1 MKQSFILTL
10 SNSENTRHPPI
21 ALARYRMLLMFFTSV
36 LMPSGSP
43 GLWTDTFASTLNCPS
58 EGETEISMGMKY
70 GSSVPECVGQ
80 TGRKKE
86 RKKKKWLPY
95 QTCCLDRFPGP
106 AGWAGALWQ
115 LQQPL
120 LHSSCL
126 APSPTPSDL
135 HLMDVKTAVVH
146 DSFCFD
152 LNNKAECEKL

>member
-1 MKQSFILTL
+1 MNEAVFYPHSVKLREHQTPTYCPGQVSHAVDVFHLRPDAQRLTWSVNWHICVDSQL
-10 SNSENTRHPPI
+10 S
-21 ALARYRMLLMFFTSV
+21 
-36 LMPSGSP
+36 
-43 GLWTDTFASTLNCPS
+43 LWGGNRN
-58 EGETEISMGMKY
+58 KY
-70 GSSVPECVGQ
+70 GHEVWQLSTRVCRTDRQ
-80 TGRKKE
+80 KE